1 MGLEPTG
8 YTAANRRTI
17 KLMVEQAAPLFE
29 DGSAPMF
36 MAMGEAIAAV
46 DVGKLFYAIA
56 PVEEDNA
63 GAKRLYLR
71 TAIAPFYED
80 MGDDAAPVSTSNFG
94 PTAVTVDRMGR
105 VGASANGVTDDR
117 AFFAALAAGTGTS
130 LQLARG
136 RRYYVSAPINWS
148 RDIDLD
154 LNGSTVI

>member
-94 PTAVTVDRMGR
+94 PTAVTVDRMG
-105 VGASANGVTDDR
+105 VSVLQQMASPTIAR
-117 AFFAALAAGTGTS
+117 FSRRWRRALALVYS
-130 LQLARG
+130 LREGGA
-136 RRYYVSAPINWS
+136 IM
-148 RDIDLD
+148 
-154 LNGSTVI
+154 